1 MKKYE
6 QTLGDVIK
14 QMVNDSKKMKKNLMQ
29 TKIRNLWETL
39 MGTTINNYTRE
50 LRFIKGKLY
59 VSIDAAP
66 LKQELTY
73 GREKIKKMLN
83 DELGEEA
90 IIDVIIR

>member
-50 LRFIKGKLY
+50 LRFVKGKLY

-83 DELGEEA
+83 EELGEEA
-90 IIDVIIR
+90 VIDVIIR